1 MGAGQP
7 FGFCVGLVLGGLFVD
22 SIGWRAGYYMCAAAN
37 IAFGGISYW
46 IIPKDMQYP
55 SNLLVRL
62 RDELDWAGA
71 AIISVSLGLLS
82 YVLALVIHPFPWNKS
97 RTSGLR

>member
-37 IAFGGISYW
+37 IAFGYISYW
-46 IIPKDMQYP
+46 SVPADKQT
-55 SNLLVRL
+55 SGNLIARL

-82 YVLALVIHPFPWNKS
+82 YVLA
-97 RTSGLR
+97 